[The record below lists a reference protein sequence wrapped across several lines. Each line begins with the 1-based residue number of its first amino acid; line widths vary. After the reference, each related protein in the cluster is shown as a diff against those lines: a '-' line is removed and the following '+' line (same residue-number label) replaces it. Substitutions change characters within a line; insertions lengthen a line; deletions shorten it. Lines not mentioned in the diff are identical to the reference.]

1 MTIEAV
7 VFDWYATLGQPL
19 AGDVWHRLPDLVR
32 EAGGS
37 FDEEASRAFW
47 ADHPTD
53 HVEHSADRDS
63 YEAFQAE
70 RMATLFRRCQ
80 VPDRAVEP
88 LIEVVA
94 AERYARVFPL
104 YDDVVMHLESLRAE
118 GMTIGV
124 CSNWDWN
131 LQDQFDAHGI
141 GDLFDGVVC
150 SAIVGYTKP
159 HPHIFDAVVR
169 DIGVDP
175 ATTLFVGDTWEADI
189 EGSVAA
195 GFRPVHIVRR
205 GSCEVDDHAEV
216 PCISGLDELLELIS
230 WNP

>member
-1 MTIEAV
+1 MTIDAV
-7 VFDWYATLGQPL
+7 VLDWYGTLGQPL
-19 AGDVWHRLPDLVR
+19 AGDVWTRLPGLVR
-32 EAGGS
+32 DAGGS
-37 FDEEASRAFW
+37 FDEEAGRAFW

-53 HVEHSADRDS
+53 HVEHSADRDN

-70 RMATLFRRCQ
+70 RMATLFARCQ
-80 VPDRAVEP
+80 VPERAVEA
-88 LIEVVA
+88 LIEAVA

-104 YDDVVMHLESLRAE
+104 YDDVVGHLESLQAQ
-118 GMTIGV
+118 GTTIGV

-141 GDLFDGVVC
+141 GHLFNGVVC

-159 HPHIFDAVVR
+159 HPRIFDAVVR
-169 DIGVDP
+169 DIGVNP

-189 EGSVAA
+189 EGSAAA

-205 GSCEVDDHAEV
+205 GSCEVDDHGEI
-216 PCISGLDELLELIS
+216 PCINGLGELLDLTTR
-230 WNP
+230 NT